1 MGFFDFF
8 KRKKP
13 VGQEDERGEA
23 NQEKGLTA
31 KELADMLG
39 KSLQHLNSIIHGH
52 SGQSINSLQMVA
64 DALGVPIW
72 QLFEGSTSP
81 SEDGSDLVAFIRSK
95 GQLYQASTIEELEA
109 LVGQMKKG
117 EEGG

>member
-1 MGFFDFF
+1 MCIFAPLNAILIIYIMAELRI
-8 KRKKP
+8 KEILK
-13 VGQEDERGEA
+13 
-23 NQEKGLTA
+23 EKGLTA

-39 KSLQHLNSIIHGH
+39 KSPQHLNSIIHGH

-81 SEDGSDLVAFIRSK
+81 SEGGSDLVAFIRSK
-95 GQLYQASTIEELEA
+95 GQLYEANSVEELEA

-117 EEGG
+117 E